1 MVHQENHSLLHLPSS
16 RQPHWPL
23 GPSLIKTTT
32 LTSCTLPC
40 QDLIKTTTLT
50 SCTLPHQDNH
60 TNLLHPPSSRQ
71 PHWPLAP
78 SLIKTTTLT
87 SCTLP
92 HQDNHIDLLHP
103 PSSKNHTDLLHPPSS
118 RQPHWPLA
126 PSLIKTTT
134 LTSCTLPHQRTTLTS
149 CTLPHQDN
157 HTDLLHPPSSK
168 NHTDLLDVWRP
179 VPPSAIR
186 CCCWWWC
193 SCCDVSGN
201 KWTHQTWQSL
211 SAENNTLHLWG
222 QLWRVTQ
229 VTKRAVSV
237 HCNSTHK
244 HKVFNTD
251 SLPSSLWDC
260 YGGCKCKCFWS
271 KWIHQA
277 WLQSPKCSYNQDCQG
292 TL

>member
-1 MVHQENHSLLHLPSS
+1 MAHQENHSLLHPPLS

-23 GPSLIKTTT
+23 GSL
-32 LTSCTLPC
+32 PR
-40 QDLIKTTTLT
+40 
-50 SCTLPHQDNH
+50 QDNH
-60 TNLLHPPSSRQ
+60 T
-71 PHWPLAP
+71 
-78 SLIKTTTLT
+78 
-87 SCTLP
+87 
-92 HQDNHIDLLHP
+92 DLLHP
-103 PSSKNHTDLLHPPSS
+103 PLSRPHQDNHTDLLHPPSS
-118 RQPHWPLA
+118 RQKHWPLA
-126 PSLIKTTT
+126 PSLIKT
-134 LTSCTLPHQRTTLTS
+134 TTLTS

-211 SAENNTLHLWG
+211 SVENNTLHLWG
-222 QLWRVTQ
+222 QLWRVRW

-251 SLPSSLWDC
+251 RLLSSLWDY

>member
-1 MVHQENHSLLHLPSS
+1 MAHQENHSLLHLPSS
-16 RQPHWPL
+16 
-23 GPSLIKTTT
+23 TT
-32 LTSCTLPC
+32 LTSRTLP
-40 QDLIKTTTLT
+40 
-50 SCTLPHQDNH
+50 
-60 TNLLHPPSSRQ
+60 R
-71 PHWPLAP
+71 
-78 SLIKTTTLT
+78 
-87 SCTLP
+87 
-92 HQDNHIDLLHP
+92 
-103 PSSKNHTDLLHPPSS
+103 
-118 RQPHWPLA
+118 
-126 PSLIKTTT
+126 
-134 LTSCTLPHQRTTLTS
+134 
-149 CTLPHQDN
+149 QDN

-222 QLWRVTQ
+222 QLWRVTR
-229 VTKRAVSV
+229 VTKRAVSI

-251 SLPSSLWDC
+251 RLLSSLWDY

-271 KWIHQA
+271 KWIQPLKYQQFTYVRIKHGIKHGIISSCSFSSL
-277 WLQSPKCSYNQDCQG
+277 LQGLDVVLGDNILFSVLKQYAKCDVFILQHPSSLVEPKDPD
-292 TL
+292 T

>member
-1 MVHQENHSLLHLPSS
+1 MAHQENHSLLHLPSS
-16 RQPHWPL
+16 
-23 GPSLIKTTT
+23 TT
-32 LTSCTLPC
+32 LTSRTLPR
-40 QDLIKTTTLT
+40 QDNHTDLLHPPL
-50 SCTLPHQDNH
+50 SRPHQDNH
-60 TNLLHPPSSRQ
+60 TDLLHPPLSRPHQDNRTDLLHPPSSRQ
-71 PHWPLAP
+71 PHWPLAPSLVKEPHWPLAP

-87 SCTLP
+87 SCTLH
-92 HQDNHIDLLHP
+92 HQDNHI
-103 PSSKNHTDLLHPPSS
+103 
-118 RQPHWPLA
+118 
-126 PSLIKTTT
+126 
-134 LTSCTLPHQRTTLTS
+134 
-149 CTLPHQDN
+149 
-157 HTDLLHPPSSK
+157 DLLHPPSSK

-222 QLWRVTQ
+222 QLWRVTR
-229 VTKRAVSV
+229 VTKRAVSI

-244 HKVFNTD
+244 HMVFNTD
-251 SLPSSLWDC
+251 RLLSSLWDY

-277 WLQSPKCSYNQDCQG
+277 WLQSPKCSYNQDCLG